1 MAKIAIIDDD
11 QDFREII
18 SSALM
23 AGGHEIVEAESG
35 KEGYELINAENP
47 DLAIVD
53 LMMETNDAGFILC
66 HKVKKNPDLKDIPL
80 IMLTAVTSE
89 TGYKFGIDTPEGKKW
104 IGADAY
110 LDKPVPTEELVERV
124 RQLLKR

>member
-18 SSALM
+18 SSALS
-23 AGGHEIVEAESG
+23 ADGHEIVEAESG
-35 KEGYELINAENP
+35 EEGFELIKSEKP

-66 HKVKKNPDLKDIPL
+66 HKVKREEELKDIPL

-89 TGYKFGIDTPEGKKW
+89 TGYKFGIDTQEGKKW
-104 IGADAY
+104 IEADAY

-124 RQLLKR
+124 KQLLK